1 MAIFPDYLTFS
12 NYRATNHDKQLK
24 KVRKSNKLI
33 FRRLHNKQ
41 NVNKNFLYPIDTICF
56 AMFQIR

>member
-24 KVRKSNKLI
+24 KVRIANLLI
-33 FRRLHNKQ
+33 FRRLHNMW
-41 NVNKNFLYPIDTICF
+41 NVHKNFLYLIDTICF
-56 AMFQIR
+56 TMFQIR